1 MAKTFLEKY
10 NARIEKV
17 EKRLK
22 SYLEDPDEENVHDL
36 RTATRRMVAALDAL
50 PKEIRN
56 EDKTQE
62 FLGAFRKL
70 SKQNTGIRDLDIIVS
85 KISKREKDPA
95 IERLSKNVL
104 VARKTQVQHAHEY
117 ALEVQKEIA
126 PILRKRHISDPAVKK
141 RLGKLV
147 SRLTGRINNRLP
159 KVLSDPANV
168 EELHLL
174 RIDARR
180 LRYVLELIDNKETP
194 KLVKLLESWQ
204 DVLGPI
210 HDNDVT
216 IEYLRSSADSRE
228 VQILLN
234 EEMNERKSHYRKFG
248 SLAKEIHP

>member
-10 NARIEKV
+10 NARVDKV
-17 EKRLK
+17 EKRLQ
-22 SYLEDPDEENVHDL
+22 SYVENPDEDNVHDL

-50 PKEIRN
+50 PKELRN
-56 EDKTQE
+56 EDKTQA

-85 KISKREKDPA
+85 KISRREKDPA

-104 VARKTQVQHAHEY
+104 EARKTQVEHAHEF
-117 ALEVQKEIA
+117 AREVQKET
-126 PILRKRHISDPAVKK
+126 PPVLRKKDVSDQAIKK
-141 RLGKLV
+141 RLDKIV
-147 SRLTGRINNRLP
+147 ERLTSRINIRLP

-180 LRYVLELIDNKETP
+180 LRYVLEIIDGKKTS

-248 SLAKEIHP
+248 SLAKEIHS

>member
-104 VARKTQVQHAHEY
+104 EARKTQVQHAHEY
-117 ALEVQKEIA
+117 ALEVQKEIP
-126 PILRKRHISDPAVKK
+126 PILRKRDISDPAIRK
-141 RLGKLV
+141 RLDKLV
-147 SRLTGRINNRLP
+147 SRLTSRINNRLP
-159 KVLSDPANV
+159 KVLSDPANM